1 METPTLALLPN
12 NKSKFNPQIAWASLL
27 PGSGSCT
34 NCPSTLSG
42 ISWPHKKRGPMAV
55 TEGEINAGMGRGVG
69 WWDGAAGLPLDVF
82 LPGPFSWMLWKEVI
96 IHSACQDGSS

>member
-27 PGSGSCT
+27 PGSGSYT

-42 ISWPHKKRGPMAV
+42 ISWPHTQKRGTMAI
-55 TEGEINAGMGRGVG
+55 TEREINAEMGVG
-69 WWDGAAGLPLDVF
+69 WWDGAAGLTLDVF
-82 LPGPFSWMLWKEVI
+82 GWSFLMDALGPLSLL
-96 IHSACQDGSS
+96 G

>member
-34 NCPSTLSG
+34 NGPSTLSG
-42 ISWPHKKRGPMAV
+42 ISWPHTKKEDG
-55 TEGEINAGMGRGVG
+55 GGNKCWDGGVG

-82 LPGPFSWMLWKEVI
+82 GQVLS
-96 IHSACQDGSS
+96 HGSFGKQSLSTQPVEMDPLDPI